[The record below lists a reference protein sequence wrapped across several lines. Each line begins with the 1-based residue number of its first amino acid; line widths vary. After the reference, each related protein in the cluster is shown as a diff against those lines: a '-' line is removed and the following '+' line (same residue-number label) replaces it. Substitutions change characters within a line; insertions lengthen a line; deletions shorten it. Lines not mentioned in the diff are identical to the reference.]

1 MPMDILYAAWAY
13 IFDVFVVRLDWWVA
27 FGFTAQALFGA
38 RFFVQWIASERVG
51 KSVVPLAF
59 WLLSISGGTLMVI
72 YALYRRDPVFI
83 LGQSLG
89 LFIYLRNL
97 QLVLRERASM
107 AERLRSPRTAPK
119 N

>member
-1 MPMDILYAAWAY
+1 
-13 IFDVFVVRLDWWVA
+13 
-27 FGFTAQALFGA
+27 
-38 RFFVQWIASERVG
+38 
-51 KSVVPLAF
+51 
-59 WLLSISGGTLMVI
+59 
-72 YALYRRDPVFI
+72 LYRRDPVFI

>member
-1 MPMDILYAAWAY
+1 MLDILNAVRAY

-38 RFFVQWIASERVG
+38 RFLVQWIASERAG
-51 KSVVPLAF
+51 KSVVPFAF
-59 WLLSISGGTLMVI
+59 WLLSTGGGALMVI

-83 LGQSLG
+83 LGQCLG

-97 QLVLRERASM
+97 QFVLRERARVARRAKASV
-107 AERLRSPRTAPK
+107 
-119 N
+119 